1 MMAYVA
7 KQVADIADM
16 PRGGPDASCLDRLL
30 QTVAPEYLDRDDVAD
45 EVKRGIVG
53 ALDRLGTL
61 FREHDRNADL
71 VLREVADVADPKIL
85 ELGAGHGALSRIVL
99 DQHPTAQ
106 VTVSD
111 VNPDSVAAIAASD
124 LGRHPAR
131 DGARHRRDRP
141 STPPTAPST
150 WRCSRCPSTTCAP
163 EQAAQVLAEGTR
175 VADRL
180 LVIDLPRPPSLL
192 HLAKLATFAPF
203 VLWWPFAHDGFVSS
217 LRAYSPSALRALAA
231 HADLDV
237 EVSTSPFD
245 RAGGAGPPEA
255 VISRFACAVGTEP
268 VASTPWAKRS
278 STPATTART
287 GRSTGARFSCASTC
301 SKPCWRS
308 PVSSSTVR

>member
-30 QTVAPEYLDRDDVAD
+30 QTGRAEYLDRDDVAD

-53 ALDRLGTL
+53 TLDRVGTL
-61 FREHDRNADL
+61 FREHDRNAAL
-71 VLREVADVADPKIL
+71 VLREVADVVDPKIL

-99 DQHPTAQ
+99 DQHPTAH
-106 VTVSD
+106 VTISD
-111 VNPDSVAAIAASD
+111 VNPDSVAAIAASE
-124 LGRHPAR
+124 LGRHPRATVR
-131 DGARHRRDRP
+131 VIDATAIDAADR
-141 STPPTAPST
+141 SFDLAVFALSFHHL
-150 WRCSRCPSTTCAP
+150 RP
-163 EQAAQVLAEGTR
+163 EQAAQVLVEGTR

-180 LVIDLPRPPSLL
+180 LVIDLPRLPSLL

-245 RAGGAGPPEA
+245 RQVVLA
-255 VISRFACAVGTEP
+255 RR
-268 VASTPWAKRS
+268 KR
-278 STPATTART
+278 
-287 GRSTGARFSCASTC
+287 
-301 SKPCWRS
+301 
-308 PVSSSTVR
+308 